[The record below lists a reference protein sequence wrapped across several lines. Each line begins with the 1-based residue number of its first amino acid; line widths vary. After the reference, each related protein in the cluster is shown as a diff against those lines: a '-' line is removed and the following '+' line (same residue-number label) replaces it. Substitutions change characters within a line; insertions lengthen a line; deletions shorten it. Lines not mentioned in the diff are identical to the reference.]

1 MGITCER
8 LPTSTRSGAMAEPIA
23 VPVRTD
29 IAGRVARK
37 IGLPRTAVTR
47 KVAVVVRHAVA
58 ITDAAAQP
66 GYGLAWAPVLFVN
79 PSLTM
84 AALLVTPGKTTLA
97 PVRWNSIAAMLS
109 SLPAC
114 GDKPMAC
121 AYAPP
126 TLALSEAFMYQ
137 VMWAA
142 ALRHV
147 GAQRSARDVLKPA
160 AKRLSTT
167 LRANVIGNPVKELRA
182 VLGFDIADDGTAD
195 ICAMLGKPVGVHLV
209 RQLNRGPDSDDPEV
223 RTFFGPAAVRLC
235 ADRPGR
241 VQIKNFWAALSFD
254 AVLSLGLAMASDPCW
269 AAVFEDSGPRLYS
282 GERQKIASV
291 LATARKARANEV
303 RQFGGCITLDNAP
316 LCITAALRP
325 DSEFPKHQKRFTLGV
340 IISTAISLADTD
352 SPLKKAT
359 IASIVRERFAAN
371 GWNDGE
377 DRGKIVSKVIT
388 SNKLTDKRPCCTY
401 RGFCPFGGNVEVC
414 AKDMGLHTKVPADAT
429 AAHMWALNAKQT
441 AGDAN

>member
-1 MGITCER
+1 MT
-8 LPTSTRSGAMAEPIA
+8 EPIA
-23 VPVRTD
+23 LPVRTD

-37 IGLPRTAVTR
+37 LGLPRTAVTR
-47 KVAVVVRHAVA
+47 KVVVVVRHTIQV
-58 ITDAAAQP
+58 TDSAAQP

-84 AALLVTPGKTTLA
+84 AALLVTPGRATLT

-114 GDKPMAC
+114 EDKPMAC

-142 ALRHV
+142 ALKHV

-160 AKRLSTT
+160 AKRLIATM
-167 LRANVIGNPVKELRA
+167 RANVLGTPVKELRA
-182 VLGFDIADDGTAD
+182 VLGFDIADDGTVD
-195 ICAMLGKPVGVHLV
+195 ICDMLGKPAGVHLV
-209 RQLNRGPDSDDPEV
+209 KQLNKGPDSDDPEV
-223 RTFFGPAAVRLC
+223 RTFFGPVAVRLC
-235 ADRPGR
+235 GDQPGR
-241 VQIKNFWAALSFD
+241 VRIQNFWAALSFD
-254 AVLSLGLAMASDPCW
+254 TVLNLGLAMASDPCW
-269 AAVFEDSGPRLYS
+269 TAVFQDSGPRLFS
-282 GERQKIASV
+282 GEREKIESV
-291 LATARKARANEV
+291 LSTARKARANEV

-325 DSEFPKHQKRFTLGV
+325 DSDFPKHQKRFTLGV

-359 IASIVRERFAAN
+359 IASILRERFEAN
-371 GWNDGE
+371 GWNEGE

-388 SNKLTDKRPCCTY
+388 NSKNTDKRPCRTY
-401 RGFCPFGGNVEVC
+401 RSFCPFGGNVEVC
-414 AKDMGLHTKVPADAT
+414 AKDMGLKAKVPADAT
-429 AAHMWALNAKQT
+429 AAHMWALNAKQS
-441 AGDAN
+441 AGDLK